1 MLREVARRGRLK
13 QIIAIYPGSFDPVT
27 NGHLDLIQRGSKLFD
42 GLIVAIARNPEKGSA
57 LFDLEERLEMLRAMT
72 AEWKNV
78 SIDTFDGLLVTYA
91 VSRNATVVL
100 RGIRAVSDYE
110 FELQMA
116 LMNRKLD
123 QRVETI
129 FMLPAE
135 KYSYLSSRIV
145 REIAYFGGPLAGLVP
160 ELVEQKLRQKVQAKN
175 PDT

>member
-1 MLREVARRGRLK
+1 LK

-27 NGHLDLIQRGSKLFD
+27 NGHLDLIQRGSKLFNE
-42 GLIVAIARNPEKGSA
+42 LIVAIARNPEKGSA
-57 LFDLEERLEMLRAMT
+57 LFDLEERKAMLRAMT
-72 AEWKNV
+72 KEWTNV
-78 SIDTFDGLLVTYA
+78 SIDTFEGLLVNYV
-91 VSRNATVVL
+91 VSRNANVVL

-145 REIAYFGGPLAGLVP
+145 REIAYLGGPLTGFVP
-160 ELVEQKLRQKVQAKN
+160 ELVEEKLREKVQAKKART
-175 PDT
+175 PDN